1 MAGEGNT
8 HLDAKPPRKPM
19 WGFPIQIQIET
30 LNVLR
35 LQNRK
40 FHRESS
46 NWFVSKCTVK
56 SGKQLQSCKPGRN
69 SAAGAAPWGP
79 LHPCMDTDLRV
90 LGHPVLEVAT
100 RGSKWK
106 NKWKRPSISVIPIMR
121 TCVLC
126 LPFLQEVL
134 GGSSWLAPVAGEE
147 QRHHLCTCPGAV
159 LSV

>member
-1 MAGEGNT
+1 
-8 HLDAKPPRKPM
+8 M

-56 SGKQLQSCKPGRN
+56 SGKQLQSCKPGQI

-79 LHPCMDTDLRV
+79 LHPCMGWVR
-90 LGHPVLEVAT
+90 
-100 RGSKWK
+100 R
-106 NKWKRPSISVIPIMR
+106 
-121 TCVLC
+121 
-126 LPFLQEVL
+126 
-134 GGSSWLAPVAGEE
+134 
-147 QRHHLCTCPGAV
+147 
-159 LSV
+159 